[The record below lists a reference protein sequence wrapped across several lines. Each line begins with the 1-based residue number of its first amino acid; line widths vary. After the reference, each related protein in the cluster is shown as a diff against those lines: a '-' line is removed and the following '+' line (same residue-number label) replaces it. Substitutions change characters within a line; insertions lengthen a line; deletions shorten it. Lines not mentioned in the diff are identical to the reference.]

1 MFNLLKN
8 NENGSNDNF
17 SKQFEELLN
26 KVDTLNEKVEK
37 INNKYPLE
45 DRWLDIQDVCELL
58 HISKRTLQSYR
69 DKGILPFSQIGAKIY
84 YKATDIQKHL
94 DKHYNPAF

>member
-1 MFNLLKN
+1 MEAIILSS
-8 NENGSNDNF
+8 E
-17 SKQFEELLN
+17 QFDKLVSQIEI
-26 KVDTLNEKVEK
+26 LNERVEK
-37 INNKYPLE
+37 INRKDPLE

-84 YKATDIQKHL
+84 YKASDIQKHL